1 MSDDFNELRPPE
13 GDDDNWLDW
22 QADDDA
28 GQSAASSGDRLG
40 FTGELSWRQDV
51 EKAFSDQLDEANDDA
66 FDWKSDTDADPSQP
80 DDDMPDWL
88 AAFTGDEPEP
98 AEAEPA
104 VDLPP
109 WLSQFGEEAPD
120 DEAAAPAPLGDV
132 PAWLREDSE
141 DLPGQPADTLPDP
154 ETPPW
159 LSQQFNEAEP
169 DDEAAAAMPPGDVP
183 SWLREDS
190 EDTPAD
196 DLPPWLSGADEP
208 EAAETPAIP
217 GGDVPPWLTGLDEP
231 AAPVEDEDLFAGL
244 DEALGIAPGSAAAGE
259 TPDWMGAFEEPAAA
273 EAPPP
278 GLDAY
283 LVEEVV
289 DETFFD
295 EPPADEDVVPDWLMA
310 EEAEPAAEEP
320 VMGDL
325 FSGWMAAPEP
335 EEVEEVEELPAPA
348 DELFPDWMSAPDETE
363 AEEAPDL
370 LTGWEAARQAL
381 AADEELAADEGVPDW
396 LAAAAPPSEPATAPQ
411 DIFGELGLPSPE
423 TGFDFLDNPPVEAE
437 TPDWFE
443 PEAAASAEPGWLGE
457 LGELDLSS
465 AAEAET
471 AVPAEADFLAEL
483 RGAADLKADVEP
495 PPAPDYD
502 LSPPS
507 FDDLDSLIASYEAP
521 EATPEYRA
529 LVDTRID
536 DIERLLSDEDIGEIA
551 ARRAPRVEAGDIS
564 PETPDWL
571 TESGVLVGGASAGAI
586 LRRQTER
593 ERPLEEL
600 DERLQAL
607 HDRGLDLPPP
617 VEEAPS
623 PDLKTLLPGVKEFIA
638 PTPIKAGA
646 TGIAGEVML
655 SPQQMD
661 KLKLLRLLAPAEA
674 PPPPQAPTALDQT
687 YAAPSFADLV
697 GEEEELEEAVEP
709 VPAPRPERR
718 RIQFDRLL
726 IVLLV
731 ALGVVLP
738 FFVGVLRVGDLPP
751 AQFAANSRQ
760 QAVFDRLD
768 ALAPGDLVLVAAEY
782 GPTGAAELDGLTEA
796 LLRHTL
802 LKGARPVIISTNP
815 LGLLHVQHIL
825 DRLTADAAFIVQ
837 VNRPLA
843 ANRDFYVARYL
854 TGSVIGLRAFAQ
866 NVPALL
872 ATDISGR
879 ATNLAPA
886 SLRDFALIVTIA
898 ERAEDIRAW
907 AEQVAPLAGKPLV
920 AAVGFAAAPLAE
932 PYVLPDSPE
941 KMGGIR
947 GLLVGY
953 RDAYTY
959 RAQLGVVDAVAPGS
973 IPSLPP
979 AALPTAAPA
988 SPAPADQDETAVEAT
1003 AEAVGTAET
1012 TPEAPVEATAEA
1024 AAPAEATDTPLVIF
1038 GVIDADQTVNVREG
1052 PARVFRAVAAAR
1064 PGDRVQIIGRS
1075 GDGDWLQIRLA
1086 DGREGWISS
1095 GLVRVEEP
1103 ATPTPEAGAGLDPYA
1118 VVALES
1124 DVMWVAFQVTPT
1136 PDEPVERAAEATVE
1150 PDAPPFEAAD
1160 VVTGS
1165 PAPYRDERWYGMTLG
1180 LIVIIAVIATGT
1192 VINVIGSLFRRRG
1205 R

>member
-28 GQSAASSGDRLG
+28 EQSAASSGDRLG

-66 FDWKSDTDADPSQP
+66 FDWQPDTGTDAPQP
-80 DDDMPDWL
+80 DDDVPDWL
-88 AAFTGDEPEP
+88 AAFTGDEP
-98 AEAEPA
+98 AESEPA

-109 WLSQFGEEAPD
+109 WLSQFGETEPE

-141 DLPGQPADTLPDP
+141 DLPGQPVEPAPGL

-159 LSQQFNEAEP
+159 LSQFGEAEP
-169 DDEAAAAMPPGDVP
+169 EDEAAAAMPAADVP
-183 SWLREDS
+183 AWLREDS
-190 EDTPAD
+190 EDAPAA

-217 GGDVPPWLTGLDEP
+217 GGDVPPWLAGLDEP
-231 AAPVEDEDLFAGL
+231 AAPVEDDDLFAGL
-244 DEALGIAPGSAAAGE
+244 DEALGIAPGSASAGE

-273 EAPPP
+273 EAPPS

-295 EPPADEDVVPDWLMA
+295 EPPADEGVVPDWLMA
-310 EEAEPAAEEP
+310 AAPDTEAAEPAAGEP
-320 VMGDL
+320 LAGDL

-335 EEVEEVEELPAPA
+335 EEVEEVEELPAPS

-381 AADEELAADEGVPDW
+381 DTADEELAADEGVPDW
-396 LAAAAPPSEPATAPQ
+396 LAAAAPPSEPATVPQ

-465 AAEAET
+465 AAETET

-483 RGAADLKADVEP
+483 RGAADLTADVEP

-638 PTPIKAGA
+638 PTPIKAGT

-674 PPPPQAPTALDQT
+674 PPQPQVPSALDQT

-709 VPAPRPERR
+709 VPAPRRERR

-731 ALGVVLP
+731 ALAVVLP

-760 QAVFDRLD
+760 QAVFDRVN

-796 LLRHTL
+796 LLRHML

-825 DRLTADAAFIVQ
+825 DRLTADAVFTVQ
-837 VNRPLA
+837 LNRPLA

-879 ATNLAPA
+879 ATNLATA

-898 ERAEDIRAW
+898 ERAEDVRAW
-907 AEQVAPLAGKPLV
+907 AEQVAPLAGKPLSV
-920 AAVGFAAAPLAE
+920 AVGFAAAPLAE
-932 PYVLPDSPE
+932 PYVQPNSPE

-959 RAQLGVVDAVAPGS
+959 RAQLGVVDAVALGS
-973 IPSLPP
+973 IPTQPP
-979 AALPTAAPA
+979 AVLPTVPPA

-1003 AEAVGTAET
+1003 AEAAGTVET
-1012 TPEAPVEATAEA
+1012 TPEAPAEATAEA
-1024 AAPAEATDTPLVIF
+1024 AATAEATDTPLVIF

-1103 ATPTPEAGAGLDPYA
+1103 ATPTPDAGAGLDPYA

-1124 DVMWVAFQVTPT
+1124 DVRWVAFQVTPT
-1136 PDEPVERAAEATVE
+1136 PAAESTAE
-1150 PDAPPFEAAD
+1150 PAAPPFDAAD
-1160 VVTGS
+1160 VVTGT
-1165 PAPYRDERWYGMTLG
+1165 PTPYRDERWYGMTLG